1 MADFDA
7 QDQIFPYF
15 QLAEFATWNHVE
27 LNAQDYIFNYFQV
40 AESAIYNPPTFLAY
54 ETMSQLFSAVTPP
67 APAITTYYAMR
78 AIDPDCPTL
87 TYVSWVVTGSPD
99 ATGAQYT
106 GPRCGASLL
115 TDITITAKWQ
125 E

>member
-7 QDQIFPYF
+7 QDQIIFYF
-15 QLAEFATWNHVE
+15 QAADSAAWNH
-27 LNAQDYIFNYFQV
+27 LSFNAQDQIIEYFQ
-40 AESAIYNPPTFLAY
+40 AESGVYNTLFFFAQDNLSVLFTPPT
-54 ETMSQLFSAVTPP
+54 PP
-67 APAITTYYAMR
+67 LPVINTYYAMR
-78 AIDPDCPTL
+78 AKDPDCPTIK
-87 TYVSWVVTGSPD
+87 YVSWVVTGSPD

-106 GPRCGASLL
+106 GPRCGASPL